1 MTRSSKRCY
10 RRAINFTQSQ
20 QQPNLVAIQLEVVV
34 EHLAEVEVALTS
46 EAEEE
51 ASQPFAEA
59 ACSGANQEVGH
70 PSP

>member
-1 MTRSSKRCY
+1 MPRSSKRCY

-20 QQPNLVAIQLEVVV
+20 QPNLLAIQLEVVV
-34 EHLAEVEVALTS
+34 EHLAEAEVALTS

-51 ASQPFAEA
+51 ASQPFAEV